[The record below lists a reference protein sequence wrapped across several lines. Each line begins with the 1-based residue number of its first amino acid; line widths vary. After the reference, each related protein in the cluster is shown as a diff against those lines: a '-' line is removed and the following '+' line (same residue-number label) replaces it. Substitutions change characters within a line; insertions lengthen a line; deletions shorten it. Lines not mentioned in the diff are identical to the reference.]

1 MKGGHAEIVGAGF
14 GGLVAAIALAER
26 GWTVRVNERRDTLR
40 GEGYGIAI
48 HNNMARIFAAF
59 GILER
64 VLSGGM
70 RIDRRDSLD
79 RHGRVVMTRKTVR
92 SPYRIDRQHIIAL
105 LAGRALEA
113 GVEIAFHSPVA
124 SANPAGAMTLA
135 SGETRKADLV
145 VAADG
150 INSGIRDQLGLLD
163 RRIFGRDCGARINIP
178 RRPQEIAAAD
188 RDGTVMIEAWADKR
202 RVLYCPVTRTEFY
215 VLLTCTMQD
224 KDAAVSP
231 IDPDVWARSYP
242 FMRELF
248 VRMRDEADWPQ
259 SHWAQ
264 FQTIR
269 LKRWSA
275 GRIAVL
281 GDAAHAMPPYL
292 AQGAGHAM
300 MNALGL
306 AEALREADAIEPA
319 LAAWERR
326 ERPLTEHTQLWT
338 RIYGATM
345 FLPAPLKKVSILI
358 ERIPWIAAQYVRAA
372 NHVPT
377 GCDAGLDINA
387 RSGAETVKNLGS
399 AREST
404 TRF

>member
-1 MKGGHAEIVGAGF
+1 
-14 GGLVAAIALAER
+14 
-26 GWTVRVNERRDTLR
+26 
-40 GEGYGIAI
+40 
-48 HNNMARIFAAF
+48 
-59 GILER
+59 
-64 VLSGGM
+64 VLGGGM

-79 RHGRVVMTRKTVR
+79 RDGRVVMTRKTTR

-105 LAGRALEA
+105 LAERALA
-113 GVEIAFHSPVA
+113 
-124 SANPAGAMTLA
+124 AGAEIRFNSAVAAADPQGAVTLA
-135 SGETRKADLV
+135 SGERRAADLV

-150 INSGIRDQLGLLD
+150 INSGIRDQLGLLQ

-178 RRPQEIAAAD
+178 RRPNEIAAD
-188 RDGTVMIEAWADKR
+188 ERDGTVMVEAWADKR
-202 RVLYCPVTRTEFY
+202 RVLYCPVTRNEFY

-224 KDAAVSP
+224 KAAAVSP
-231 IDPDVWARSYP
+231 IDPHIWARSFP

-259 SHWAQ
+259 SHWAH
-264 FQTIR
+264 FQTIH

-306 AEALREADAIEPA
+306 AQSLTEADTIEAA

-345 FLPAPLKKVSILI
+345 FLPAPLKKISILV
-358 ERIPWIAAQYVRAA
+358 EQLPWVAAQYVRAA

-377 GCDAGLDINA
+377 GCQA
-387 RSGAETVKNLGS
+387 SVPVS
-399 AREST
+399 V
-404 TRF
+404 

>member
-1 MKGGHAEIVGAGF
+1 LKGGQAEIVGAGF
-14 GGLVAAIALAER
+14 GGLVSAIALAER
-26 GWTVRVNERRDTLR
+26 GWTVHVNERRDTLR

-48 HNNMARIFAAF
+48 HNNMARIFAGF
-59 GILER
+59 GILDR
-64 VLSGGM
+64 VLAGGM

-105 LAGRALEA
+105 LAERALKA
-113 GVEIAFHSPVA
+113 GAEIHFNSQVM
-124 SANPAGAMTLA
+124 SADPAGAVTLA

-150 INSGIRDQLGLLD
+150 INSGIRDQLSLTG

-178 RRPQEIAAAD
+178 RRPQEIAAD
-188 RDGTVMIEAWADKR
+188 EREGTVMIEAWADKR
-202 RVLYCPVTRTEFY
+202 RVLYCPVTRNEFY
-215 VLLTCTMQD
+215 VLLTCTRRD

-231 IDPDVWARSYP
+231 IDPDVWARSFP
-242 FMRELF
+242 FMRDLF

-259 SHWAQ
+259 SHWAH
-264 FQTIR
+264 FQTMR

-306 AEALREADAIEPA
+306 AEALREADSIEAA
-319 LAAWERR
+319 LTQWERR

-345 FLPAPLKKVSILI
+345 FLPAPLKTISILV
-358 ERIPWIAAQYVRAA
+358 EKLPWVAAQYARAA
-372 NHVPT
+372 NHIPT
-377 GCDAGLDINA
+377 GCDA
-387 RSGAETVKNLGS
+387 
-399 AREST
+399 
-404 TRF
+404 

>member
-1 MKGGHAEIVGAGF
+1 VNPGHAEIVGAGF
-14 GGLVAAIALAER
+14 GGLVAAIALAGR
-26 GWTVRVNERRDTLR
+26 GWTVRVNERRESLL

-59 GILER
+59 GILDR
-64 VLSGGM
+64 VLAGGM
-70 RIDRRDSLD
+70 QIDRRDSLD

-92 SPYRIDRQHIIAL
+92 SPYRIDRKHIIAL
-105 LAGRALEA
+105 LAERALAA
-113 GVEIAFHSPVA
+113 GADIRFNSAVA
-124 SANPAGAMTLA
+124 SADPSGAVTLA
-135 SGETRKADLV
+135 NGERRTADLV

-150 INSGIRDQLGLLD
+150 INSGIREQLGLTR

-178 RRPQEIAAAD
+178 RRPEEIAADD
-188 RDGTVMIEAWADKR
+188 RDGTVMIEAWADRR
-202 RVLYCPVTRTEFY
+202 RVLYCPVTKNEFY

-224 KDAAVSP
+224 KSAAVSP
-231 IDPDVWARSYP
+231 IDPDIWARSFP
-242 FMRELF
+242 FMRDLF
-248 VRMRDEADWPQ
+248 VRMRDEADWPEA
-259 SHWAQ
+259 HWAH
-264 FQTIR
+264 FATIH
-269 LKRWSA
+269 LKRWSV

-306 AEALREADAIEPA
+306 AEALSQADTTEAA
-319 LAAWERR
+319 LGEWERR

-345 FLPAPLKKVSILI
+345 FLPAPLKRISILV
-358 ERIPWIAAQYVRAA
+358 EKLPWVAAQYVRAA

-377 GCDAGLDINA
+377 GCPAG
-387 RSGAETVKNLGS
+387 SFVS
-399 AREST
+399 V
-404 TRF
+404 

>member
-1 MKGGHAEIVGAGF
+1 MKAGHAEIVGAGF
-14 GGLVAAIALAER
+14 GGLVSAIALAER
-26 GWTVRVNERRDTLR
+26 GWTVRVHERRDTLR

-59 GILER
+59 GILEW
-64 VLSGGM
+64 VLAGGM

-79 RHGRVVMTRKTVR
+79 RTGRVVMTRKTAR

-105 LAGRALEA
+105 LAERARK
-113 GVEIAFHSPVA
+113 
-124 SANPAGAMTLA
+124 AGAEIKFNSQVTWVDSAGAVTLA
-135 SGETRKADLV
+135 GGEIRKADIV

-150 INSGIRDQLGLLD
+150 INSGIREQLGLTH

-178 RRPQEIAAAD
+178 RRQQEIAADD
-188 RDGTVMIEAWADKR
+188 REGTVMIEAWADRR
-202 RVLYCPVTRTEFY
+202 RVLYCPVTKGEFY
-215 VLLTCTMQD
+215 VLLTCTRHD
-224 KDAAVSP
+224 HAAAVSP
-231 IDPDVWARSYP
+231 IDPDVWARSFP
-242 FMRELF
+242 FMREMF

-259 SHWAQ
+259 SHWAH
-264 FQTIR
+264 FQTMH

-275 GRIAVL
+275 GRVAVL

-306 AEALREADAIEPA
+306 AEALREADSIEAA
-319 LAAWERR
+319 LAQWERR

-345 FLPAPLKKVSILI
+345 FLPAPLKKISILV
-358 ERIPWIAAQYVRAA
+358 EKLPWIAAQYVRAA

-377 GCDAGLDINA
+377 GCDAQLDINA
-387 RSGAETVKNLGS
+387 LTATSVA
-399 AREST
+399 AHA
-404 TRF
+404 

>member
-1 MKGGHAEIVGAGF
+1 MRGGHAEIVGAGF
-14 GGLVAAIALAER
+14 GGLVSAIALAER
-26 GWTVRVNERRDTLR
+26 GWTVHVNERRDTLR

-48 HNNMARIFAAF
+48 HNNMARIFAGF
-59 GILER
+59 GILDR
-64 VLSGGM
+64 VLAGGM

-79 RHGRVVMTRKTVR
+79 RHGRVVMTRKTTR

-105 LAGRALEA
+105 LAERALKA
-113 GVEIAFHSPVA
+113 GAEIHFNSQVA
-124 SANPAGAMTLA
+124 SADPAGAVTLA

-150 INSGIRDQLGLLD
+150 INSGIRDQLGLTD

-178 RRPQEIAAAD
+178 RRPQEIAADA
-188 RDGTVMIEAWADKR
+188 REGTAMIEAWADKR
-202 RVLYCPVTRTEFY
+202 RVLYCPVTKHEFY
-215 VLLTCTMQD
+215 VLLTCTKQD
-224 KDAAVSP
+224 KEAAVSP
-231 IDPDVWARSYP
+231 IDPDVWARSFP
-242 FMRELF
+242 FMRDLF
-248 VRMRDEADWPQ
+248 ARMRNEACWPQ
-259 SHWAQ
+259 SHWAH
-264 FQTIR
+264 FQTMR

-306 AEALREADAIEPA
+306 AEALRAADSIETA
-319 LAAWERR
+319 LVQWERR
-326 ERPLTEHTQLWT
+326 ERPLTEHTQRWT

-345 FLPAPLKKVSILI
+345 FLPAPLKTISILV
-358 ERIPWIAAQYVRAA
+358 EKLPWVAAQYVRAA

-387 RSGAETVKNLGS
+387 LTAPGETS
-399 AREST
+399 AAAHT
-404 TRF
+404 